1 MNRKDLVLG
10 LLAVTVWGVN
20 FTVIKL
26 GLADMPA
33 LVLASL
39 RFVFAAVPALLF
51 VRPPAVSARH
61 WVTYGFLVGV
71 GQFGCLF
78 YAMHVGMPAG
88 VASVVMQSQPFFT
101 LAFATVLLQESVS
114 PSQIVGLCVAAVG
127 LYLMGQS
134 GNGAA
139 FLAIPP
145 AAFLLTLTA
154 AAFWGLSNIIVRKA
168 ASAAAAQGT
177 QLDMLSLVVWGS
189 IVPPLPLMLLA
200 CLLET
205 PEAVIRALTSF
216 STLSIFAILYIAYAA
231 TIFGF
236 STWSKLLSRHPTHQ
250 VAPLSL
256 LVPVTGLI
264 TARLVLGEQL
274 AVLQWLGCILILL
287 GLLVSTFG
295 FPKLRHE
302 YQNSNT

>member
-1 MNRKDLVLG
+1 MNRKDLALG

-26 GLADMPA
+26 GLAGMPP

-51 VRPPAVSARH
+51 VRPPAVSARY

-71 GQFGCLF
+71 GQFGGLF
-78 YAMHVGMPAG
+78 YAMHIGMPAG
-88 VASVVMQSQPFFT
+88 IASVVMQSQPFFT
-101 LAFATVLLQESVS
+101 LAFAAVLLQESVS
-114 PSQIVGLCVAAVG
+114 RSQIVGLCVAALG
-127 LYLMGQS
+127 LILVGQS

-139 FLAIPP
+139 LLAIPP
-145 AAFLLTLTA
+145 AAFLLTLAA
-154 AAFWGLSNIIVRKA
+154 AAFWGMSNIVVRK
-168 ASAAAAQGT
+168 ASAAAAAQGK

-189 IVPPLPLMLLA
+189 LVPPIPLFLLA
-200 CLLET
+200 CLLDT
-205 PEAVIRALTSF
+205 PETVIRAVSSL
-216 STLSIFAILYIAYAA
+216 STLSVFSILYIAYGA
-231 TIFGF
+231 TLFGF
-236 STWSKLLSRHPTHQ
+236 STWSKLLARHPTHQ

-264 TARLVLGEQL
+264 TAWLVLGERL
-274 AVLQWLGCILILL
+274 ALLQGIGCVLILL

-295 FPKLRHE
+295 FPKLRKP
-302 YQNSNT
+302 SSD